1 MSRGGWRRRTRRRPY
16 RDSLVG
22 LALLLPCLVVV
33 LLFFAYPL
41 IGVFVRSVS
50 DPAPGIS
57 NYVEIFSS
65 RAFRNILRLT
75 VEVSLLTTVGCL
87 VLGFPVAWYI
97 TTLEKRR
104 AQLFLVLSTAP
115 LWVAILA
122 RLYAWTVILGRRGL
136 INDSL
141 AVMGLVQEPLDLLFN
156 TRAILIGMI
165 HVMLPFM
172 ILVLYSSMKGVDE
185 SLVESADSLG
195 ARPRQTFVRIY
206 LPLISP
212 GLIAGSLLVLIMSMG
227 FFILPAVLGGGGDIT
242 IPIYVQTQIR
252 LFKWG
257 ITSAMSMILLI
268 VTLALFALLT
278 KVFDPKSVVV
288 GGSRR

>member
-1 MSRGGWRRRTRRRPY
+1 MKTLGGQRRTRRRPY
-16 RDSLVG
+16 RDVLVG
-22 LALLLPCLVVV
+22 LALLVPCLVVV

-41 IGVFVRSVS
+41 VGVFVRSVS
-50 DPAPGIS
+50 DPAPGVS
-57 NYVEIFSS
+57 NYVEIVSS

-75 VEVSLLTTVGCL
+75 VEVSVITTVGCL
-87 VLGFPVAWYI
+87 ILGFPVAWYI

-141 AVMGLVQEPLDLLFN
+141 AAMGLVQEPLDLLFN
-156 TRAILIGMI
+156 TRAVLIGMV

-172 ILVLYSSMKGVDE
+172 ILVLYSSMNGVDE
-185 SLVESADSLG
+185 ALIESADSLG

-242 IPIYVQTQIR
+242 IPIYVLTQIR

-257 ITSAMSMILLI
+257 IASAMSMILLI

>member
-1 MSRGGWRRRTRRRPY
+1 M
-16 RDSLVG
+16 
-22 LALLLPCLVVV
+22 
-33 LLFFAYPL
+33 
-41 IGVFVRSVS
+41 RSVS
-50 DPAPGIS
+50 APAPGMS
-57 NYVEIFSS
+57 NYVEIVSS
-65 RAFRNILRLT
+65 QAFRNILRLT
-75 VEVSLLTTVGCL
+75 VEISVVTTVGCL

-141 AVMGLVQEPLDLLFN
+141 AAMGLVQEPLDLLFN
-156 TRAILIGMI
+156 TRAVLIGMI

-172 ILVLYSSMKGVDE
+172 ILVLYSSMNGVDE
-185 SLVESADSLG
+185 SLIESADSLG
-195 ARPRQTFVRIY
+195 ARPRQTFLRIY

-242 IPIYVQTQIR
+242 IPIYVLTQIR

-257 ITSAMSMILLI
+257 IASAMSMILLI

-278 KVFDPKSVVV
+278 KVFDPRSVVV

>member
-1 MSRGGWRRRTRRRPY
+1 MKKRGWQRRTRRRPH

-41 IGVFVRSVS
+41 VGVFVRSVS

-141 AVMGLVQEPLDLLFN
+141 AAIGLVQEPLDLLFN

-172 ILVLYSSMKGVDE
+172 ILVLYSSMSGVDE

-257 ITSAMSMILLI
+257 IASAMSMILLI

>member
-1 MSRGGWRRRTRRRPY
+1 MKKLGWQRRTRRRPY

-41 IGVFVRSVS
+41 VGVFVRSVS
-50 DPAPGIS
+50 DPAPGMS
-57 NYVEIFSS
+57 NYVEIVSS
-65 RAFRNILRLT
+65 QAFRNILRLT
-75 VEVSLLTTVGCL
+75 VEISVVTTVGCL

-141 AVMGLVQEPLDLLFN
+141 AAMGLVQEPLDLLFN
-156 TRAILIGMI
+156 TRAVLIGMI

-172 ILVLYSSMKGVDE
+172 ILVLYSSMNGVDE
-185 SLVESADSLG
+185 SLIESADSLG
-195 ARPRQTFVRIY
+195 ARPRQTFLRIY

-242 IPIYVQTQIR
+242 IPIYVLTQIR

-257 ITSAMSMILLI
+257 IASAMSMILLI

-278 KVFDPKSVVV
+278 KVFDPRSVVV

>member
-1 MSRGGWRRRTRRRPY
+1 MKKLGWQRRTRRRTY
-16 RDSLVG
+16 QDSLVG
-22 LALLLPCLVVV
+22 LALLLPCMVFV

-75 VEVSLLTTVGCL
+75 VEISVVTTVGCL
-87 VLGFPVAWYI
+87 FLGFPVAWYI

-122 RLYAWTVILGRRGL
+122 RLYAWTVILGRRGI

-141 AVMGLVQEPLDLLFN
+141 AAMGLVQEPLDLLFN

-172 ILVLYSSMKGVDE
+172 ILVLYSSMRGVDE
-185 SLVESADSLG
+185 SLIESADSLG
-195 ARPRQTFVRIY
+195 ARPRQTFLRIY

-257 ITSAMSMILLI
+257 IASAMSMILLI

-278 KVFDPKSVVV
+278 KVFDPRSVVV

>member
-1 MSRGGWRRRTRRRPY
+1 MKKLGWQRQTRRRPY
-16 RDSLVG
+16 RDYLVG
-22 LALLLPCLVVV
+22 LALLLPCMGVV

-50 DPAPGIS
+50 DPAPGLS
-57 NYVEIFSS
+57 NYVEIASS

-75 VEVSLLTTVGCL
+75 VEVSVLTTVGCL
-87 VLGFPVAWYI
+87 ILGFPVAWYI

-122 RLYAWTVILGRRGL
+122 RLYAWTVILGRKGL

-141 AVMGLVQEPLDLLFN
+141 VAIGLVQEPLDLLFN
-156 TRAILIGMI
+156 TRAILIGMV

-185 SLVESADSLG
+185 SLIESADSLG
-195 ARPRQTFVRIY
+195 ARPRQTFLRIY

-242 IPIYVQTQIR
+242 IPIYVLTQIR

-257 ITSAMSMILLI
+257 IASAMSMILLI

-278 KVFDPKSVVV
+278 KVFDPKSVIV

>member
-1 MSRGGWRRRTRRRPY
+1 MKKLGWHRRTRQRTY

-22 LALLLPCLVVV
+22 LALLLPCMVFV

-50 DPAPGIS
+50 DSALGIS

-75 VEVSLLTTVGCL
+75 VEISVVTTVGCL

-97 TTLEKRR
+97 TTLKKRR

-122 RLYAWTVILGRRGL
+122 RLYAWTVILGRRGI

-141 AVMGLVQEPLDLLFN
+141 AAMGLVQEPLDLLFN

-172 ILVLYSSMKGVDE
+172 ILVLYSSMRGVDE
-185 SLVESADSLG
+185 SLIESADSLG
-195 ARPRQTFVRIY
+195 ARPRQTFLRIY

-257 ITSAMSMILLI
+257 IASAMSMILLI

-278 KVFDPKSVVV
+278 KVFDPRSVVV

>member
-1 MSRGGWRRRTRRRPY
+1 MKNLGRQRRTRRRTY

-22 LALLLPCLVVV
+22 IALLLPCLVFV

-41 IGVFVRSVS
+41 VGVFVRSVS

-75 VEVSLLTTVGCL
+75 VEVSVVTTVGCL
-87 VLGFPVAWYI
+87 FLGFPVAWYI

-122 RLYAWTVILGRRGL
+122 RLYAWTVILGRRGI

-141 AVMGLVQEPLDLLFN
+141 AAMGLVQEPLDLLFN
-156 TRAILIGMI
+156 TRAILIGMV

-172 ILVLYSSMKGVDE
+172 ILVLYSSMRGVDE
-185 SLVESADSLG
+185 SLIESADSLG
-195 ARPRQTFVRIY
+195 ARPRQTFLRIY

-257 ITSAMSMILLI
+257 IASAMSMILLI

-278 KVFDPKSVVV
+278 KVFDPRSVVV